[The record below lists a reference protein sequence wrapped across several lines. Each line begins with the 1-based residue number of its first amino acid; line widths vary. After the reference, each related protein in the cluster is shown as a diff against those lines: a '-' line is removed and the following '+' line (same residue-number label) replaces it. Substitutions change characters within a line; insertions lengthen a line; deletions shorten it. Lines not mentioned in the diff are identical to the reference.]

1 MTASSP
7 GPAGP
12 NIFSLL
18 SAEVGGSYRVRKESF
33 AFSMLGQAVVV
44 GILIYFTSCV
54 IRTTPGIDK
63 LPITLQQLPLIFSGH
78 GGGGGGGFDRLP
90 ASHGA
95 LPRASLNEQF
105 VAPTVKVPTEMPK
118 LAVEA
123 TIAVAPEVKIP
134 QGGQLGDPM
143 SEFSKVLSNGPGGRG
158 GMGHGCCNGVGDSE
172 GPSFGTGPR
181 GVYPAGKAGV
191 TVPQVIYS
199 PEPVFSD
206 EARKAKTQGVVV
218 LMLVVGKDGRTS
230 DIYVQRSL
238 GMGLDEKAIDAVNK
252 WRFRPA
258 TLNGQPV
265 ATQIAVEV
273 EFHLY

>member
-1 MTASSP
+1 MTALSP
-7 GPAGP
+7 GPSGP
-12 NIFSLL
+12 NIFSLT

-33 AFSMLGQAVVV
+33 AFSLLGQAVVM

-78 GGGGGGGFDRLP
+78 SGGGGGSFDKLP

-95 LPRASLNEQF
+95 LPRASLDEQF

-118 LAVEA
+118 LPVEA

-143 SEFSKVLSNGPGGRG
+143 STFSVPSNGPGGPG
-158 GMGHGCCNGVGDSE
+158 GIGPGCCNGVGADE
-172 GPSFGTGPR
+172 GPSFGSGPR
-181 GVYPAGKAGV
+181 GVYPAGKSGV
-191 TVPQVIYS
+191 TVPRLIYS

-218 LMLVVGKDGRTS
+218 LMLVVGKDGRPS

-238 GMGLDEKAIDAVNK
+238 GMGLDEKAIEAVNH
-252 WRFRPA
+252 WRFHPA